1 MEKSIQELLE
11 FSIINTNK
19 PAGMTSFDVVE
30 KIKNMFGLR
39 KASHFGTLDPM
50 VTGVLP
56 IALNRACK
64 LTGFF
69 IGHNKEYVGKM
80 KIHKEISEEDLR
92 GEMEKF
98 LGKIMQKPPVRS
110 RVKRVLRERDI
121 KKFELINFDKE
132 KKIAEFHSDVQAG
145 TYIRKLVS
153 DLGEKIGGAHMISLR
168 RVRAGIFLEKDSVS
182 LEEIKRAF
190 EDYKKGNENQLR
202 KILVPAEIIKQI
214 ITSVQVK
221 EESVEKLLNGKPLMT
236 SDIVGKFENF
246 EFQVQ
251 DSQGRTL
258 KAVSFGNNNNLKSS
272 MINSELISV
281 FCRERFIGIY
291 KKADDG
297 EIIAKPEFV
306 KN

>member
-30 KIKNMFGLR
+30 KIKNIFGLR

-153 DLGEKIGGAHMISLR
+153 DLGENIGGAHMISLR

-182 LEEIKRAF
+182 LDEIERTF
-190 EDYKKGNENQLR
+190 EYYKKGDENQLR
-202 KILVPAEIIKQI
+202 KILIPADEAIKKI
-214 ITSVQVK
+214 LPFVEVK
-221 EESVEKLLNGKPLMT
+221 KESVEKLLNGKPLMN
-236 SDIVGKFENF
+236 SDIVGKFENY
-246 EFQVQ
+246 
-251 DSQGRTL
+251 
-258 KAVSFGNNNNLKSS
+258 
-272 MINSELISV
+272 ELTSV
-281 FCRERFIGIY
+281 FCGEKFIGVY
-291 KKADDG
+291 KKTDSTDG
-297 EIIAKPEFV
+297 EIVAKPEFV
-306 KN
+306 RN

>member
-30 KIKNMFGLR
+30 KIKNIFGLR

-145 TYIRKLVS
+145 TYIRKLIS
-153 DLGEKIGGAHMISLR
+153 DLGDGIGGAHMISLR
-168 RVRAGIFLEKDSVS
+168 RIRAGIFLEKDSVS

-306 KN
+306 RN

>member
-1 MEKSIQELLE
+1 MANSLQELLE

-30 KIKNMFGLR
+30 KIKNIFGLR

-153 DLGEKIGGAHMISLR
+153 DLGENIGGAHMISLR

-182 LEEIKRAF
+182 LDEIERTF
-190 EDYKKGNENQLR
+190 EYYKKGDENQLR
-202 KILVPAEIIKQI
+202 KILIPADEAIKKILPFAEVKDEI
-214 ITSVQVK
+214 VK
-221 EESVEKLLNGKPLMT
+221 KLLNGKPL
-236 SDIVGKFENF
+236 IKNE
-246 EFQVQ
+246 
-251 DSQGRTL
+251 
-258 KAVSFGNNNNLKSS
+258 
-272 MINSELISV
+272 ININEELFSI
-281 FCRERFIGIY
+281 FNKGRFIGVY
-291 KKADDG
+291 RRVNEG
-297 EIIAKPEFV
+297 EIAARAEFV
-306 KN
+306 MN